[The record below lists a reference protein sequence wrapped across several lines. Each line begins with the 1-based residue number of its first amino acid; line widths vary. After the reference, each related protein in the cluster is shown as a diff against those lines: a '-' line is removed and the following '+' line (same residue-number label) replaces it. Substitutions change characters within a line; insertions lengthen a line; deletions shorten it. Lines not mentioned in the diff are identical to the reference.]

1 VRLSECLRDRQRGTN
16 RDRSLDQLLQRR
28 SAALGS
34 RRQDARRGLC
44 YAGKRGE
51 IGGVIEPRIHLSQ
64 AAKLSRNPGPPLFG
78 LEAILAAIDIM
89 KAQLAIIGN
98 DVVDEATEQS
108 LDYILSDVATDI
120 MMKWEVP
127 PQRSKELLMQ
137 LGLK

>member
-1 VRLSECLRDRQRGTN
+1 MRLSECLRDRQRGTN

-64 AAKLSRNPGPPLFG
+64 AAKLSRNPGPPLPDTVRSARSMTNPIFVDR
-78 LEAILAAIDIM
+78 LA
-89 KAQLAIIGN
+89 LAFFIIPSQ
-98 DVVDEATEQS
+98 DKVRTVVSA
-108 LDYILSDVATDI
+108 
-120 MMKWEVP
+120 
-127 PQRSKELLMQ
+127 
-137 LGLK
+137 

>member
-1 VRLSECLRDRQRGTN
+1 MRLSECLRDRQRGTN

-64 AAKLSRNPGPPLFG
+64 AAKLSRNPGPPLKTAR
-78 LEAILAAIDIM
+78 LIRLAHSCA
-89 KAQLAIIGN
+89 
-98 DVVDEATEQS
+98 
-108 LDYILSDVATDI
+108 LDTSSTQFKPAAKL
-120 MMKWEVP
+120 
-127 PQRSKELLMQ
+127 
-137 LGLK
+137 

>member
-64 AAKLSRNPGPPLFG
+64 AAKLSRNPGPPLVFG
-78 LEAILAAIDIM
+78 S
-89 KAQLAIIGN
+89 
-98 DVVDEATEQS
+98 ATTIHAPFHS
-108 LDYILSDVATDI
+108 ITSSA
-120 MMKWEVP
+120 
-127 PQRSKELLMQ
+127 RSKIEV
-137 LGLK
+137 GT